1 MIKYPLV
8 RRCLIAISI
17 LLGLT
22 SLLSAHTPYATRITW
37 SRDVSRIV
45 YRNCASC
52 HHQGGS
58 SFSLMTYREVRPWA
72 EALKQQVLERRMPPW
87 NAVKGFGEFK
97 DDRGLTQEDLEVIA
111 EWVEGG
117 GPEGNPALMPP
128 PPDSKTGDAP
138 EHLHPGE
145 RPLTFGSTTSLKHSL
160 QAVGI
165 RADSIPEGGLRAIA
179 RRPNGAIEPLIWIE
193 KFNPDYRRT
202 YYFSQPLHLPAGTQI
217 EIAPEQS
224 SITLVVR

>member
-1 MIKYPLV
+1 
-8 RRCLIAISI
+8 
-17 LLGLT
+17 
-22 SLLSAHTPYATRITW
+22 
-37 SRDVSRIV
+37 
-45 YRNCASC
+45 
-52 HHQGGS
+52 
-58 SFSLMTYREVRPWA
+58 MTYREARPWA

-111 EWVEGG
+111 EWVDGG

-128 PPDSKTGDAP
+128 PPDFKTGDP
-138 EHLHPGE
+138 GNDLHPGE
-145 RPLTFGSTTSLKHSL
+145 RQLPLRGATSLKHSL
-160 QAVGI
+160 WAVGI
-165 RADSIPEGGLRAIA
+165 RADSIPERGLRAIA

-193 KFNPDYRRT
+193 KFNPDYSRT
-202 YYFSQPLHLPAGTQI
+202 YYFRQPLHLPAGTQI